1 MFSLFK
7 KPEYRRFNLQPRYWD
22 PAKEARIEREKR
34 IKAELGIKDGD
45 EQYIPN
51 VRGQFR
57 QEYEKRK
64 SIRSNNSSAQTVRFF
79 MILIL
84 LFIAAFYIF
93 IKNPEGILRF
103 FGL

>member
-1 MFSLFK
+1 MFQLFK

-22 PAKEARIEREKR
+22 PEKEAREERERR
-34 IKAELGIKDGD
+34 IKAELGIKEDD
-45 EQYIPN
+45 KRYIPN

-57 QEYEKRK
+57 NEYERRK
-64 SIRSNNSSAQTVRFF
+64 AARSSIGSARTIRLF

-84 LFIAAFYIF
+84 LFLGAFYVF
-93 IKNPEGILRF
+93 IKNPDGLLRL